1 MLQPSPKVFY
11 ATGTLLTR
19 CNGRWST
26 DGGVTNNRP
35 AFTDAP
41 NRPQLLVEPA
51 KSGLPLR
58 MAFQFTVEQLVS
70 AVKLGQDDA
79 VRLWEAEE
87 EEQLPAAL
95 SWTRAVGAEK

>member
-1 MLQPSPKVFY
+1 
-11 ATGTLLTR
+11 
-19 CNGRWST
+19 
-26 DGGVTNNRP
+26 
-35 AFTDAP
+35 
-41 NRPQLLVEPA
+41 
-51 KSGLPLR
+51 

-87 EEQLPAAL
+87 GEQLPAAL